1 MNNILIDNIIHNFNK
16 QWLLCEK
23 MAASAQEQLE
33 VLKQADNA
41 GISSQV
47 MDIVAQRQK
56 LLEDLQVLEDENRS
70 LQEQVVSE
78 LGINEF
84 TLSQLEAK
92 LDNEQFV
99 HLKEMVNQLGTIL
112 KTISEIDDQ
121 SQALMR
127 KGLSQVKKTK
137 ARANSKQASQAYNQ
151 AKELK

>member
-1 MNNILIDNIIHNFNK
+1 VNNILIDNIIHNFNK

-56 LLEDLQVLEDENRS
+56 LLEDLQVLEDENRI

-78 LGINEF
+78 LGIDEF

-92 LDNEQFV
+92 LENEQFA

-112 KTISEIDDQ
+112 KSISEIDDQ
-121 SQALMR
+121 SQVLMR
-127 KGLSQVKKTK
+127 ASLTRANKTK
-137 ARANSKQASQAYNQ
+137 SRANNKQASQAYNQ

>member
-1 MNNILIDNIIHNFNK
+1 VNNILIDNIIHNFNK

-92 LDNEQFV
+92 LQNEQFA

-121 SQALMR
+121 NQTLMR
-127 KGLSQVKKTK
+127 ENLTRVKKPKT
-137 ARANSKQASQAYNQ
+137 RANSQQASAAYNQ

>member
-23 MAASAQEQLE
+23 MASSAREQLKM
-33 VLKQADNA
+33 LKQADNA
-41 GISSQV
+41 GIPSQV

-56 LLEDLQVLEDENRS
+56 LLEDLQVLEDANRS

-78 LGINEF
+78 LGIDEF

-112 KTISEIDDQ
+112 NSISEIDDQ

-127 KGLSQVKKTK
+127 KVLSQVNKTK
-137 ARANSKQASQAYNQ
+137 ARANNKQASQAYNQ
-151 AKELK
+151 AKEMK

>member
-1 MNNILIDNIIHNFNK
+1 MNNILIDNIIHNFK
-16 QWLLCEK
+16 EQWLLCEK

-33 VLKQADNA
+33 MLKQADNG
-41 GISSQV
+41 GIPSQV

-56 LLEDLQVLEDENRS
+56 LLEDLQVLEDENRI

-78 LGINEF
+78 LGIDEF

-92 LDNEQFV
+92 LENEQFA

-112 KTISEIDDQ
+112 KSISEIDDQ
-121 SQALMR
+121 SQVLMR
-127 KGLSQVKKTK
+127 EGLSQVNKTK
-137 ARANSKQASQAYNQ
+137 ARANSKQARQAYNQ